1 MTEIHFDFLN
11 LNNIL
16 LILVILAIGGYLYY
30 EIHKMK
36 LSMNDMH
43 SKLNYLLDKR
53 EIISNDNIQHL
64 NEDEQMIPNETVIS
78 GESVMS
84 NEVSIPNESVMSNDV
99 SIPNESVQS
108 SQNIKQQMD
117 KDSEDCSSD
126 DSRSES
132 SDDSSSES
140 SDSESRISQSEI
152 EKDYGKN
159 EFERENNNASIDDI
173 LSDKNIITDNS
184 LSDILNVDSDLTKID
199 EFIQN
204 IKSDK
209 EESST
214 KDMTTKDMTTK
225 DMTKDYNDMTVSEL
239 KKVLTD
245 MNLPVS
251 GNKTKLV
258 ERILENKK

>member
-1 MTEIHFDFLN
+1 MNEIHFDFLN
-11 LNNIL
+11 FNNIL
-16 LILVILAIGGYLYY
+16 LLLVILAIGGYLYY

-36 LSMNDMH
+36 LSMNDIQ
-43 SKLNYLLDKR
+43 SKLNILMNNTREVSLGEVKIDKNEILPQR
-53 EIISNDNIQHL
+53 EIIPPEPMIDQSMNIQSEEIRGV
-64 NEDEQMIPNETVIS
+64 NQIQEQMNRDIL
-78 GESVMS
+78 
-84 NEVSIPNESVMSNDV
+84 
-99 SIPNESVQS
+99 
-108 SQNIKQQMD
+108 
-117 KDSEDCSSD
+117 SEDSD

-132 SDDSSSES
+132 SDDSRSDS

-159 EFERENNNASIDDI
+159 AFEQENNSASIDDI
-173 LSDKNIITDNS
+173 LSDKHIITDNS

-209 EESST
+209 EET
-214 KDMTTKDMTTK
+214 KE
-225 DMTKDYNDMTVSEL
+225 KDYNDMTVSEL
-239 KKVLTD
+239 KKVLVD
-245 MNLPVS
+245 MKLPVS

>member
-1 MTEIHFDFLN
+1 MNEIHFDFLN
-11 LNNIL
+11 FNNIL
-16 LILVILAIGGYLYY
+16 LLLVILAIGGYLYY

-36 LSMNDMH
+36 LSMNDIH

-53 EIISNDNIQHL
+53 EIISNDNIQSPQP
-64 NEDEQMIPNETVIS
+64 DDQIIPNEAVVPNEELMPN
-78 GESVMS
+78 GVMP
-84 NEVSIPNESVMSNDV
+84 NEVVLPNET
-99 SIPNESVQS
+99 IIS

-117 KDSEDCSSD
+117 KDSEYSDSESSD

-132 SDDSSSES
+132 SDDSG

-152 EKDYGKN
+152 EKDYGK
-159 EFERENNNASIDDI
+159 EQFERENNNASIDDI
-173 LSDKNIITDNS
+173 LSDKHIITDNS

-204 IKSDK
+204 IKSEK
-209 EESST
+209 EETATKDMST
-214 KDMTTKDMTTK
+214 KDIPA
-225 DMTKDYNDMTVSEL
+225 KDYNDMTVSEL
-239 KKVLTD
+239 KKVLVD
-245 MNLPVS
+245 MKLPVS

>member
-1 MTEIHFDFLN
+1 MNEIHFDFLN
-11 LNNIL
+11 FNNIL
-16 LILVILAIGGYLYY
+16 LLLVILAIGGYLYY

-53 EIISNDNIQHL
+53 EIITNDNIQSPQP
-64 NEDEQMIPNETVIS
+64 NEQIIPNGVIPNEAVMSNGT
-78 GESVMS
+78 VMS
-84 NEVSIPNESVMSNDV
+84 NEVVVPNETP
-99 SIPNESVQS
+99 IS

-117 KDSEDCSSD
+117 KDSEYSDSESSD

-132 SDDSSSES
+132 SDDSRSES

-159 EFERENNNASIDDI
+159 QFEQENNNASIDDI
-173 LSDKNIITDNS
+173 LSDKHIITDNS

-204 IKSDK
+204 IKSEK
-209 EESST
+209 EENATKDMST
-214 KDMTTKDMTTK
+214 KDIPA
-225 DMTKDYNDMTVSEL
+225 KDYNDMTVSEL
-239 KKVLTD
+239 KKVLVD
-245 MNLPVS
+245 MKLPVS
-251 GNKTKLV
+251 GNKTKLI
-258 ERILENKK
+258 ERILENKN

>member
-11 LNNIL
+11 FNNIL

-30 EIHKMK
+30 EIHTMK

-53 EIISNDNIQHL
+53 EIISNDNIRPLHS
-64 NEDEQMIPNETVIS
+64 DEQMIPNETI
-78 GESVMS
+78 
-84 NEVSIPNESVMSNDV
+84 IPNQ
-99 SIPNESVQS
+99 SIMTNEQPISVQS

-117 KDSEDCSSD
+117 IDSEDCSSD
-126 DSRSES
+126 DSSSES
-132 SDDSSSES
+132 SEDSRSES

-209 EESST
+209 EET
-214 KDMTTKDMTTK
+214 TNKDIPKDH
-225 DMTKDYNDMTVSEL
+225 NDMTVSEL
-239 KKVLTD
+239 KKVLVD

-251 GNKTKLV
+251 GNKTKLI

>member
-1 MTEIHFDFLN
+1 MNEIHFDFLN
-11 LNNIL
+11 FNNIL
-16 LILVILAIGGYLYY
+16 LLIVILAIGGYLYY

-53 EIISNDNIQHL
+53 EIISNDNIQPLHS
-64 NEDEQMIPNETVIS
+64 DEQMIPNETVIS
-78 GESVMS
+78 DESIMS
-84 NEVSIPNESVMSNDV
+84 NEVSM
-99 SIPNESVQS
+99 PNESVQS

-117 KDSEDCSSD
+117 KDSEDFSSD

-132 SDDSSSES
+132 SDDSRSES
-140 SDSESRISQSEI
+140 SESESRISQSEI

-159 EFERENNNASIDDI
+159 EFEMENNNASIDDI

-204 IKSDK
+204 IK
-209 EESST
+209 
-214 KDMTTKDMTTK
+214 M
-225 DMTKDYNDMTVSEL
+225 Y
-239 KKVLTD
+239 
-245 MNLPVS
+245 
-251 GNKTKLV
+251 G
-258 ERILENKK
+258 

>member
-11 LNNIL
+11 FNNIL
-16 LILVILAIGGYLYY
+16 ILLVILAIGGYLYY

-36 LSMNDMH
+36 LSMNDIH
-43 SKLNYLLDKR
+43 NKLNVLMNNFKEVSLGEVVVEKN
-53 EIISNDNIQHL
+53 EILPQENNINIIPPEPMIEKSMNIQSEKIHQL
-64 NEDEQMIPNETVIS
+64 REQMNKDEQI
-78 GESVMS
+78 
-84 NEVSIPNESVMSNDV
+84 DR
-99 SIPNESVQS
+99 QS
-108 SQNIKQQMD
+108 ERSD
-117 KDSEDCSSD
+117 DSRSESSD

-132 SDDSSSES
+132 SDDSRSES
-140 SDSESRISQSEI
+140 SDSESKISQSEI
-152 EKDYGKN
+152 EKNYGK
-159 EFERENNNASIDDI
+159 EQFERENNNASIDDI

-209 EESST
+209 EHT
-214 KDMTTKDMTTK
+214 V
-225 DMTKDYNDMTVSEL
+225 TKDYNDMTVSEL
-239 KKVLTD
+239 KKVLVD

-251 GNKTKLV
+251 GNKTKLI

>member
-11 LNNIL
+11 FNNIL
-16 LILVILAIGGYLYY
+16 LLLVILAIGGYLYY

-36 LSMNDMH
+36 ITINDIDN
-43 SKLNYLLDKR
+43 KLKYLLDNHNNISLDNHNHNNISLDNVITQP
-53 EIISNDNIQHL
+53 EIIQPEIIQPEIIQSLNIQQSIQ
-64 NEDEQMIPNETVIS
+64 EQMNRDDS
-78 GESVMS
+78 LS
-84 NEVSIPNESVMSNDV
+84 
-99 SIPNESVQS
+99 
-108 SQNIKQQMD
+108 
-117 KDSEDCSSD
+117 DSES

-132 SDDSSSES
+132 ESDSRSD
-140 SDSESRISQSEI
+140 DSESRISQSEI

-209 EESST
+209 QQT
-214 KDMTTKDMTTK
+214 TTKDMP
-225 DMTKDYNDMTVSEL
+225 KDYNDMTVSEL

>member
-11 LNNIL
+11 FNNIL
-16 LILVILAIGGYLYY
+16 ILLVILAIGGYLYY

-36 LSMNDMH
+36 LSMNDIH
-43 SKLNYLLDKR
+43 NKLNVLMNNFKEVSLEEVVVEKN
-53 EIISNDNIQHL
+53 EILPQENNINIIPPEPMIEKSMNIESEKIHQL
-64 NEDEQMIPNETVIS
+64 REQMNKAEQI
-78 GESVMS
+78 
-84 NEVSIPNESVMSNDV
+84 DR
-99 SIPNESVQS
+99 QS
-108 SQNIKQQMD
+108 D
-117 KDSEDCSSD
+117 SSD

-132 SDDSSSES
+132 SDDSRSES
-140 SDSESRISQSEI
+140 SDSESKISQSEI
-152 EKDYGKN
+152 EKNYGK
-159 EFERENNNASIDDI
+159 EQFERENNNASIDDI
-173 LSDKNIITDNS
+173 LSDKHIITDNS

-209 EESST
+209 EET
-214 KDMTTKDMTTK
+214 TTKDMPTK
-225 DMTKDYNDMTVSEL
+225 DMKDYNDMTVSEL
-239 KKVLTD
+239 KKVLVD

>member
-1 MTEIHFDFLN
+1 MAEIHFDFLN
-11 LNNIL
+11 FNTILLLL
-16 LILVILAIGGYLYY
+16 LILLVGGYLYY

-36 LSMNDMH
+36 ITINDIH
-43 SKLNYLLDKR
+43 SRLNYLLENNIHHEEPVSSVHVMEPVLNSD
-53 EIISNDNIQHL
+53 ENSNKDNIQA
-64 NEDEQMIPNETVIS
+64 NIQDVEQMDNGDIS
-78 GESVMS
+78 
-84 NEVSIPNESVMSNDV
+84 D
-99 SIPNESVQS
+99 
-108 SQNIKQQMD
+108 IKRQMID
-117 KDSEDCSSD
+117 DSDSGSDSGSDSD

-132 SDDSSSES
+132 SSDRS

-159 EFERENNNASIDDI
+159 LFEQENNNASIDDI
-173 LSDKNIITDNS
+173 LSDKHIITDNS

-209 EESST
+209 EET
-214 KDMTTKDMTTK
+214 KE
-225 DMTKDYNDMTVSEL
+225 KDYNDMTVSEL
-239 KKVLTD
+239 KKVLVD
-245 MNLPVS
+245 MKLPVS

>member
-16 LILVILAIGGYLYY
+16 LILVILAVGGYLYY

-36 LSMNDMH
+36 LSINDIQD
-43 SKLNYLLDKR
+43 KLNYLLDKR
-53 EIISNDNIQHL
+53 QIITNDNIQPL
-64 NEDEQMIPNETVIS
+64 QPDEQIIPNETIIHD
-78 GESVMS
+78 ESVIPNNSAMS
-84 NEVSIPNESVMSNDV
+84 NEQPISVL
-99 SIPNESVQS
+99 

-117 KDSEDCSSD
+117 KDSEYCSSD

-132 SDDSSSES
+132 SDDSRSES

-159 EFERENNNASIDDI
+159 EFEQENNNASIDDI

-184 LSDILNVDSDLTKID
+184 LSDILNVDSDLNKID

-209 EESST
+209 EESA
-214 KDMTTKDMTTK
+214 TK

-245 MNLPVS
+245 MKLPVS

>member
-11 LNNIL
+11 FNNIL
-16 LILVILAIGGYLYY
+16 LLLVILVIGGYLYY

-36 LSMNDMH
+36 LTMNDIDN
-43 SKLNYLLDKR
+43 KLKYLLSNHTNISLDNDIKQP
-53 EIISNDNIQHL
+53 EIIPQPEIIQPEIIQSL
-64 NEDEQMIPNETVIS
+64 NNQQSIQEQMDRED
-78 GESVMS
+78 
-84 NEVSIPNESVMSNDV
+84 ND
-99 SIPNESVQS
+99 S
-108 SQNIKQQMD
+108 
-117 KDSEDCSSD
+117 DSES
-126 DSRSES
+126 DSRSD
-132 SDDSSSES
+132 SDSDSRSD
-140 SDSESRISQSEI
+140 DSESRISQSEI

-173 LSDKNIITDNS
+173 LSDKHIITDNN

-204 IKSDK
+204 IKSDR
-209 EESST
+209 EET
-214 KDMTTKDMTTK
+214 VT
-225 DMTKDYNDMTVSEL
+225 TKDYNDMTVSEL

-251 GNKTKLV
+251 GNKSKLV